1 MGVVFIVKIQH
12 ILQNKRLN
20 FESGHIGLF
29 SSNLQSDIGF
39 VVSVIHRQLS
49 NPREG
54 KCNKT
59 QTPEGK
65 SSNHPL
71 STHRL
76 CRPEICQGCW
86 RKQQKQI
93 KQTLQEARR
102 HFSEPLITDIPR
114 DIPLWFCICEL
125 LNLSPAIF
133 LNILENTTCHLRHEL
148 AAIKRLFQVHLYPV
162 LMQDCVLLLFL
173 SYAHFFF
180 ALGRTSHCFFTF
192 LWRWIFFKQKKN
204 YYFSE
209 NTYFKNHQ
217 NWSHSTRPVDAPGS
231 LLIWSK
237 LFSSLFFQPCHGS
250 NTLAVAEGGLQCLGY
265 CNPWWYQEQECQRS
279 ASVYHPLFWT
289 FLGILSLY
297 KKGNAGIS
305 YLPFLRKTSA
315 IKCCCA
321 FSWSLWKH
329 AGLLS

>member
-1 MGVVFIVKIQH
+1 MCDSVGVVFIVKIQH

-102 HFSEPLITDIPR
+102 HFSEPLITDTTQRYSTVILYLRIIEFKPSNFLKYFR
-114 DIPLWFCICEL
+114 KY
-125 LNLSPAIF
+125 NLPPQAW
-133 LNILENTTCHLRHEL
+133 TC
-148 AAIKRLFQVHLYPV
+148 
-162 LMQDCVLLLFL
+162 
-173 SYAHFFF
+173 
-180 ALGRTSHCFFTF
+180 SH
-192 LWRWIFFKQKKN
+192 
-204 YYFSE
+204 
-209 NTYFKNHQ
+209 
-217 NWSHSTRPVDAPGS
+217 
-231 LLIWSK
+231 
-237 LFSSLFFQPCHGS
+237 
-250 NTLAVAEGGLQCLGY
+250 
-265 CNPWWYQEQECQRS
+265 
-279 ASVYHPLFWT
+279 
-289 FLGILSLY
+289 
-297 KKGNAGIS
+297 
-305 YLPFLRKTSA
+305 
-315 IKCCCA
+315 
-321 FSWSLWKH
+321 
-329 AGLLS
+329 